1 MPQAAAPRDLFRP
14 DEIGERD
21 KLCGIVPV
29 EDSVTMV
36 EDSVTMVEDSVT
48 MVEAV
53 SGSGAVDGRFHPW
66 SIIITAVFD

>member
-36 EDSVTMVEDSVT
+36 E
-48 MVEAV
+48 AV
-53 SGSGAVDGRFHPW
+53 SESGAVDGRFHPW